1 MCEVC
6 NGKNGIN
13 AEYSWGISFHPCPNP
28 ECDIREKERAKSK
41 EYIDKL
47 LKEME
52 SREIA

>member
-1 MCEVC
+1 MCKIC
-6 NGKNGIN
+6 KDNQLNT
-13 AEYSWGISFHPCPNP
+13 SWGISFHPCPNA